1 MHDLFPICPSHRF
14 LENVPIKKKKKRQG
28 VCLRLSLIDGLF
40 IYFLSR
46 LIDNLVLINI

>member
-14 LENVPIKKKKKRQG
+14 LENVLIKKKKRQG